1 MKNTISIAFLLLCI
15 GTFSACTKSNSTTS
29 NDPVY
34 PANIVGA
41 WRISQITDNSNG
53 DITPQ
58 YSAYTFNFNAGGS
71 AAVFVNSVSTAGTW
85 LVRNSDDNGG
95 SQKMEIQIG
104 TSVQL
109 ARINKKWQIV
119 SANGT
124 TISLKDDNAASNE
137 RLVFTKN

>member
-1 MKNTISIAFLLLCI
+1 MKKIIFASFLFASLLS
-15 GTFSACTKSNSTTS
+15 FVSCTKSNSTTT

-58 YSAYTFNFNAGGS
+58 YSGYTFNFSAGGS
-71 AAVFVNSVSTAGTW
+71 AAVFVNSISTPGTW

-95 SQKMEIQIG
+95 TQKMEIQIG
-104 TSVQL
+104 TSTPM

-124 TISLKDDNAASNE
+124 TISLKDDNPSSIE
-137 RLVFTKN
+137 KLVFTKN